1 MTYTAPIPTILH
13 AMRVVGGMD
22 DVLAYPALVDG
33 AAEAILEEAGS
44 FASGRIA
51 PLNRM
56 ADKQNPVL
64 HDGVVTTTPGWKEAY
79 QDWAKAGWNSLTG
92 PEAFGGQGLPSLLA
106 VACNEIWNGASLAF
120 ALNPLL
126 TAGAIEALVAH
137 GTVDLQQRYLPSLI
151 SGVWTGTM
159 NLTEPQAGSDLA
171 LLRSKAERHSD
182 GTYRI
187 SGQKIYITYGEH
199 DGAEN
204 IIHLVLA
211 RLPDAPAGTRG
222 ISLFLVPKILPDGT
236 RNDVRCHSIEHKLG
250 IHGSPTCTMIFGD
263 EGGATGWLI
272 GEENR
277 GLNCMF
283 TMMNNARLMVGVQ
296 GVALAEMAMQK
307 ALHYARERRQGR
319 APGESKGASPIL
331 QHPDVKRMLLTM
343 RAKTAGARALCMAT
357 AAALDAN
364 HHAKGAEAARIALD
378 RASLL
383 TPLAKAYATDIA
395 VEVASTGIQI
405 HGGMGFVEETGA
417 AQLWRDSRILPIYEG
432 TNGIQAIDLV
442 TRKLGLDDGR
452 CVAFEVERCI
462 KAAQRAQQ
470 SGRAPLQRAGQVFA
484 QGLAGLQSV
493 LDQWRKANDPA
504 SPHALAGAT
513 PLLRL
518 FATVSAG
525 AYLIDMALAAEHSPL
540 NDEALTDCCLFMDT
554 ELMNAASAADGIL
567 HGADV
572 VLQASLS

>member
-1 MTYTAPIPTILH
+1 MTYVAPIPTILH

-22 DVLAYPALVDG
+22 DGTAYPALADG
-33 AAEAILEEAGS
+33 AAEAILEEAGH
-44 FASGRIA
+44 FASERIA
-51 PLNRM
+51 PLNRI

-64 HDGVVTTTPGWKEAY
+64 RGGVVTTAPGWKEAY
-79 QDWAKAGWNSLTG
+79 QDWAKAGWNALTG
-92 PEAFGGQGLPSLLA
+92 PEEFGGQHLPSLLA
-106 VACNEIWNGASLAF
+106 VACNEIWNSASVAF

-137 GTVDLQQRYLPSLI
+137 GSAELQQRYLPSLI

-171 LLRSKAERHSD
+171 LLRSKAERHGD
-182 GTYRI
+182 GSYRI

-199 DGAEN
+199 DGAQN

-222 ISLFLVPKILPDGT
+222 ISLFLVPKFLPDGT

-263 EGGATGWLI
+263 EGGAIGWLI

-296 GVALAEMAMQK
+296 GVAVAEMAMQK
-307 ALHYARERRQGR
+307 ALHYARERKQGR
-319 APGESKGASPIL
+319 APGEKGASPII
-331 QHPDVKRMLLTM
+331 QHPDVKRMLLSM
-343 RAKTAGARALCMAT
+343 RAKTAAARALCMAT
-357 AAALDAN
+357 GAALDAS
-364 HHAKGAEAARIALD
+364 HKSSDSARTALD

-442 TRKLGLDDGR
+442 TRKLGLDDGH
-452 CVAFEVERCI
+452 CVADEMARCAN
-462 KAAQRAQQ
+462 AAKLAEQ
-470 SGRAPLQRAGQVFA
+470 SGHAALQRAGTVFA
-484 QGLAGLQSV
+484 HGLAALQSV
-493 LDQWRKANDPA
+493 LEHWRKANDPS
-504 SPHALAGAT
+504 SPLALAGAT
-513 PLLRL
+513 PFLKL

-525 AYLIDMALAAEHSPL
+525 AYLIDMAAAAKGGALA
-540 NDEALTDCCLFMDT
+540 DETLTDCCLFMDT
-554 ELMNAASAADGIL
+554 ELMQAASAVDGIL
-567 HGADV
+567 HGADL
-572 VLQASLS
+572 VLEANLS